1 MQTPGSSPPD
11 SADSEDTPGASAPT
25 AGAPSSPARPGGD
38 AAPPAPGTGP
48 RWASD
53 SVFVA
58 TFALLAVAAIVPIW
72 RVRFLPL
79 LDLPN
84 HLAAVHIW
92 HNFEEPWTRFRDFYE
107 LSLRPAPYGAYHIL
121 THALAYVVRLEDANR
136 LVLSGYVLSIPAAAL
151 GWARRTRRS
160 PWLSVLTFPLAFSLS
175 WACGFLPFLVGI
187 SLLLAGIVA
196 LDAHLERPSWGRAAA
211 VALLSVG
218 CGLSHPLI
226 LFGYYVCVAVLML
239 CYLPRWRRIAGA
251 LPLFAPAAALLVW
264 QLVAFKSPMVD
275 LRSGPRFQGAWVP
288 WHEMLRSFPEYTL
301 NSVSGDLDTRLFWVF
316 LAVASVLAAWSV
328 AGLFRVARARG
339 KGNEAGPPPGSL
351 LDRLHRHRSL
361 ALCAAMTACYFLVPL
376 HLARPFDWWFVSG
389 RFSPLLCFFG
399 FLAITAPLRGRARL
413 LMAPAVAAALVLPL
427 HLSQKYESFDE
438 RLQPFARLVARIP
451 PRAEVLFVSLPPR
464 TDEALIIEGTNHFSS
479 WVQIMRGG
487 FSADGWHNVGFPFT
501 LKRRLPAPPSNRGEW
516 FNPDVHGVA
525 YDYVL
530 LRNERPEK
538 PVFTAAH
545 TRFRR
550 VDREGAFTLYER
562 TR

>member
-1 MQTPGSSPPD
+1 MRTPESSPPD
-11 SADSEDTPGASAPT
+11 SDLPPATAELAHDAPGRPAGGDSL
-25 AGAPSSPARPGGD
+25 AGAK
-38 AAPPAPGTGP
+38 GP
-48 RWASD
+48 RRWPGDRA
-53 SVFVA
+53 FVA

-92 HNFEEPWTRFRDFYE
+92 HNFDAPWTRFRDFYE

-121 THALAYVVRLEDANR
+121 THVIAHVVSLENANR
-136 LVLSGYVLSIPAAAL
+136 LVLSGYVLGIPAAAL
-151 GWARRTRRS
+151 VWARRTRRS

-187 SLLLAGIVA
+187 ALLLAGVVA
-196 LDAHLERPSWGRAAA
+196 LDAHLDRPSLGRAAA

-239 CYLPRWRRIAGA
+239 CHLPRWSRIARA
-251 LPLFAPAAALLVW
+251 LPLFAPAVALLLW

-288 WHEMLRSFPEYTL
+288 WHEMIRSFPAYTL
-301 NSVSGDLDTRLFWVF
+301 DSVSGDLDTRLFWVL
-316 LAVASVLAAWSV
+316 LATASLLALRSAAV
-328 AGLFRVARARG
+328 RFFPRRG
-339 KGNEAGPPPGSL
+339 AERPPPPGSL
-351 LDRLHRHRSL
+351 FDRLHRHRSL
-361 ALCAAMTACYFLVPL
+361 ALCAAMVACYFLVPL

-389 RFSPLLCFFG
+389 RFSPLICFFG
-399 FLAITAPLRGRARL
+399 FLAIPAPLRGLSRL
-413 LMAPAVAAALVLPL
+413 LMAPAAVAALVLPL
-427 HLSQKYESFDE
+427 HLSEKYASFDE
-438 RLQPFARLVARIP
+438 RLEPFARMVERIP
-451 PRAEVLFVSLPPR
+451 PGAEVLFVSLPPR

-525 YDYVL
+525 YDYVI
-530 LRNERPEK
+530 LRNERPDRS
-538 PVFTAAH
+538 VFAAAR
-545 TRFRR
+545 TPFRR
-550 VDREGAFTLYER
+550 VAREGAFTLYER
-562 TR
+562 AR

>member
-1 MQTPGSSPPD
+1 MRTPESSPPD
-11 SADSEDTPGASAPT
+11 SDRPPATAEPADDAPGRPAGGADS
-25 AGAPSSPARPGGD
+25 PA
-38 AAPPAPGTGP
+38 AAAGP
-48 RWASD
+48 RRGSCDRA
-53 SVFVA
+53 FVA

-92 HNFEEPWTRFRDFYE
+92 HNFDAPWTRFRDFYE

-121 THALAYVVRLEDANR
+121 THVIAHVVSLENANR
-136 LVLSGYVLSIPAAAL
+136 LVLSGYVLGVPAAAL
-151 GWARRTRRS
+151 VWARRTRRS

-187 SLLLAGIVA
+187 ALLLAGVVA
-196 LDAHLERPSWGRAAA
+196 LDAHLERPSRGRAAA

-239 CYLPRWRRIAGA
+239 CHLPRWSRIARA
-251 LPLFAPAAALLVW
+251 LPLFAPAVALLLW

-288 WHEMLRSFPEYTL
+288 WHEMIRSFPGYTL
-301 NSVSGDLDTRLFWVF
+301 DSVSGDLDTRLFWVL
-316 LAVASVLAAWSV
+316 LATASLLALWSV
-328 AGLFRVARARG
+328 ASRFFPRPGA
-339 KGNEAGPPPGSL
+339 EPPPPPGSL

-361 ALCAAMTACYFLVPL
+361 ALCAAMAACYFLVPL

-389 RFSPLLCFFG
+389 RFSPLICFFG
-399 FLAITAPLRGRARL
+399 FLAITAPLRGLSRL
-413 LMAPAVAAALVLPL
+413 LMAPAAVAALVLPL
-427 HLSQKYESFDE
+427 HLSEKYASFDE
-438 RLQPFARLVARIP
+438 RLEPFTRMVERIP
-451 PRAEVLFVSLPPR
+451 PGAEVLFVSLPPR

-501 LKRRLPAPPSNRGEW
+501 LKRRLPAPPSNRGER

-525 YDYVL
+525 YDYVI
-530 LRNERPEK
+530 LRNERPDRS
-538 PVFTAAH
+538 VFAAAR
-545 TRFRR
+545 TPFRR
-550 VDREGAFTLYER
+550 VAREGAFTLYER
-562 TR
+562 AR

>member
-1 MQTPGSSPPD
+1 MEMPGSSPPD
-11 SADSEDTPGASAPT
+11 SDPAPR
-25 AGAPSSPARPGGD
+25 AGAP
-38 AAPPAPGTGP
+38 AAPPPSGSSAETAPPAAGS

-53 SVFVA
+53 RAFVA

-92 HNFEEPWTRFRDFYE
+92 HSFDEPWTRFRDFYE

-121 THALAYVVRLEDANR
+121 THVIAYGVGLENANR
-136 LVLSGYVLSIPAAAL
+136 VVLSGYVLAIPAAAL

-187 SLLLAGIVA
+187 ALLLAGVVA
-196 LDAHLERPSWGRAAA
+196 LDAYLDRPSPGRGAA

-239 CYLPRWRRIAGA
+239 CHLPRWSRIAVA
-251 LPLFAPAAALLVW
+251 LPLFAPAVALAVW

-301 NSVSGDLDTRLFWVF
+301 HSVSGDLDTRLFWVL
-316 LAVASVLAAWSV
+316 LAVASLL
-328 AGLFRVARARG
+328 GLSGVARRAFLGRGLPARG
-339 KGNEAGPPPGSL
+339 KAAAEEGAPAGSL

-361 ALCAAMTACYFLVPL
+361 ALCAAMVACYFLVPL

-389 RFSPLLCFFG
+389 RFSSLICFFG
-399 FLAITAPLRGRARL
+399 FLAITAPLQGRARL
-413 LMAPAVAAALVLPL
+413 LMVPAVVAALVLPL
-427 HLSQKYESFDE
+427 HLSQKYARFDE
-438 RLQPFARLVARIP
+438 RVEPFARMVERIP
-451 PRAEVLFVSLPPR
+451 PGAEVLFLTLPPR

-479 WVQIMRGG
+479 WVQILHGG
-487 FSADGWHNVGFPFT
+487 FSADGWFNVGFPFT

-516 FNPDVHGVA
+516 FKPDVHGVA
-525 YDYVL
+525 YDYVII
-530 LRNERPEK
+530 RNERPDK
-538 PVFTAAH
+538 PLFPAAN
-545 TRFRR
+545 TSFRR
-550 VDREGAFTLYER
+550 IERDGAFTLYQH

>member
-1 MQTPGSSPPD
+1 MQTPESSPPD
-11 SADSEDTPGASAPT
+11 SDLSPAAAELAGDAPGRPAGGADSL
-25 AGAPSSPARPGGD
+25 AGV
-38 AAPPAPGTGP
+38 TGP
-48 RWASD
+48 RRGPGD
-53 SVFVA
+53 RVFVA

-92 HNFEEPWTRFRDFYE
+92 HNFDAPWTRFRDFYE

-121 THALAYVVRLEDANR
+121 THVIAHVVSLENANR
-136 LVLSGYVLSIPAAAL
+136 LVLSGYVLGIPAAAL
-151 GWARRTRRS
+151 VWARRTRRS

-187 SLLLAGIVA
+187 ALLLAGVVA
-196 LDAHLERPSWGRAAA
+196 LDAHLERPSRGRAAA

-239 CYLPRWRRIAGA
+239 CHLPRWSRIARA
-251 LPLFAPAAALLVW
+251 LPLFAPAVALLLW
-264 QLVAFKSPMVD
+264 QLAAFKSPMVD

-288 WHEMLRSFPEYTL
+288 WHEMIRSFPGYTL
-301 NSVSGDLDTRLFWVF
+301 DSVSGDLDTRLFWVL
-316 LAVASVLAAWSV
+316 LATASLLALWS
-328 AGLFRVARARG
+328 AAARFFPRRDA
-339 KGNEAGPPPGSL
+339 EPPPPPGSL
-351 LDRLHRHRSL
+351 FDRLHRHRSL
-361 ALCAAMTACYFLVPL
+361 VLCAAMVICYFLVPL

-389 RFSPLLCFFG
+389 RFSPLICFFG
-399 FLAITAPLRGRARL
+399 FLAITAPLRGLSRL
-413 LMAPAVAAALVLPL
+413 LIAPAAVAALVLPL
-427 HLSQKYESFDE
+427 HLSEKYASFDE
-438 RLQPFARLVARIP
+438 RLEPFTRMVERIP
-451 PRAEVLFVSLPPR
+451 PGAEVLFVSLPPR

-525 YDYVL
+525 YDYVI
-530 LRNERPEK
+530 LRNERPDRS
-538 PVFTAAH
+538 VFAAAR
-545 TRFRR
+545 TPFRR
-550 VDREGAFTLYER
+550 VAREGAFTLYER
-562 TR
+562 AR

>member
-1 MQTPGSSPPD
+1 MEMPGSSPPD
-11 SADSEDTPGASAPT
+11 SDPAPRADASAAPPPRPPGA
-25 AGAPSSPARPGGD
+25 
-38 AAPPAPGTGP
+38 AAPPAVESEE
-48 RWASD
+48 RWSSD
-53 SVFVA
+53 RAFVA
-58 TFALLAVAAIVPIW
+58 TFVLLAVAAIVPIW

-92 HNFEEPWTRFRDFYE
+92 HSFDEPWTRFRDFYE

-121 THALAYVVRLEDANR
+121 THVIAYVVGLENANR
-136 LVLSGYVLSIPAAAL
+136 VVLSGYVLAIPAAAL

-175 WACGFLPFLVGI
+175 WACGFLPFLVGVA
-187 SLLLAGIVA
+187 LLLVGVVA
-196 LDAHLERPSWGRAAA
+196 LDAYLDRPSPGGGVA

-239 CYLPRWRRIAGA
+239 CHLPRWSRIAVA
-251 LPLFAPAAALLVW
+251 LPLFAPAVALVLW

-275 LRSGPRFQGAWVP
+275 LRSGPRFQGVWVP

-301 NSVSGDLDTRLFWVF
+301 DSVSGDLDTRLFWV
-316 LAVASVLAAWSV
+316 LVAVASLLGVSGV
-328 AGLFRVARARG
+328 ARVARRFLPGRSLPAR
-339 KGNEAGPPPGSL
+339 EPAPPSGSF

-361 ALCAAMTACYFLVPL
+361 ALCAAMALCYFLVPL

-389 RFSPLLCFFG
+389 RFSPFICFFG
-399 FLAITAPLRGRARL
+399 FLAITAPLQGRSRL

-427 HLSQKYESFDE
+427 HLSEKYARFDE
-438 RLQPFARLVARIP
+438 RVEPFAWMVERIP
-451 PRAEVLFVSLPPR
+451 PGAEVLFLTLPPR
-464 TDEALIIEGTNHFSS
+464 TDESLIIEGTNHFSS
-479 WVQIMRGG
+479 WVQILHGG

-516 FNPDVHGVA
+516 FKPDVHGVA
-525 YDYVL
+525 YDYVI
-530 LRNERPEK
+530 LRNERPDK
-538 PVFTAAH
+538 PLFTAAH
-545 TRFRR
+545 PSFRR
-550 VDREGAFTLYER
+550 IERDGAFTLYQH

>member
-1 MQTPGSSPPD
+1 MRTPESSQPESDLPPATAEL
-11 SADSEDTPGASAPT
+11 ADDAPVRPAGGADAL
-25 AGAPSSPARPGGD
+25 AGAK
-38 AAPPAPGTGP
+38 GP
-48 RWASD
+48 RRWPGDRA
-53 SVFVA
+53 FAA

-92 HNFEEPWTRFRDFYE
+92 HNFDAPWTRFRDFYE

-121 THALAYVVRLEDANR
+121 THVIAHGVSLENANR
-136 LVLSGYVLSIPAAAL
+136 LVLSGYVLGIPAAAL
-151 GWARRTRRS
+151 VWARRTRRS

-187 SLLLAGIVA
+187 ALLLAGVVA
-196 LDAHLERPSWGRAAA
+196 LDAHLERPSHGRAAA

-239 CYLPRWRRIAGA
+239 CHLPRWSRIARA
-251 LPLFAPAAALLVW
+251 LPLFAPAVALLLW

-288 WHEMLRSFPEYTL
+288 WHEMIRSFPAYTL
-301 NSVSGDLDTRLFWVF
+301 DSVSGDLDTRLFWVL
-316 LAVASVLAAWSV
+316 LATASLLALGSAAV
-328 AGLFRVARARG
+328 RFFPRRG
-339 KGNEAGPPPGSL
+339 AEPPPPPGSL
-351 LDRLHRHRSL
+351 FDRLHRHRSL
-361 ALCAAMTACYFLVPL
+361 ALCAAMVACYFLVPL

-389 RFSPLLCFFG
+389 RFSPLICFFG
-399 FLAITAPLRGRARL
+399 FLAITAPLRGLSRL
-413 LMAPAVAAALVLPL
+413 LMAPAAVAALVLPL
-427 HLSQKYESFDE
+427 HLSEKYASFDE
-438 RLQPFARLVARIP
+438 RLEPFARMVARIP

-525 YDYVL
+525 YDYVI
-530 LRNERPEK
+530 LRNERPDRS
-538 PVFTAAH
+538 VFAAAR
-545 TRFRR
+545 TPFRR
-550 VDREGAFTLYER
+550 VALEGAFTLYER
-562 TR
+562 AR